1 MTRLTVCVYDVRSD
15 ARRRKLHALLKQ
27 YGVPIQ
33 KSAFEAR
40 LSEAERRRLIARARR
55 LVDEKTDRFV
65 VYVVAASQE
74 AQIACIGEPRPKIV
88 VEEWFVI

>member
-1 MTRLTVCVYDVRSD
+1 MLQVGVSKSLTRS
-15 ARRRKLHALLKQ
+15 
-27 YGVPIQ
+27 G
-33 KSAFEAR
+33 

-65 VYVVAASQE
+65 VYVVAAAQE
-74 AQIACIGEPRPKIV
+74 AQIVCIGEPRPKIV